1 MLILNNLFSIK
12 KYTRKQN
19 TSNKFRII
27 KKKTIILYNKVFFS
41 RININELNNKLK

>member
-27 KKKTIILYNKVFFS
+27 IKKRLFCIIKFFS